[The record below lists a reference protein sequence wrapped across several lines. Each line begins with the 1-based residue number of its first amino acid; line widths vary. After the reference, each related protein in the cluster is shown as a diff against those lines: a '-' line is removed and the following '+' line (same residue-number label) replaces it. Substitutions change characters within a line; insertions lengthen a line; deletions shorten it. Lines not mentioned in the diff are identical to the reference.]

1 MPITS
6 ETLVALSNIDTPTI
20 CNAIELFHV
29 RPFNQGYMDARIKS
43 HFPDL
48 PPMVGFAVTSSFR
61 SASPPNGADVYGG
74 IDKQVEL
81 FAALPGPA
89 VVVFQDLD
97 EPPAAATFGDGMCS
111 MYQTFGAA
119 GLISSGAGR
128 DLEQIRPMRFPV
140 FSTGAICAHGYCHT
154 LYIGSPVRVGGL
166 VVRQGDLL
174 HGDGDGVT
182 NIPPEIATELP
193 QVATEFLAAE
203 RRLITFMQTPEKK
216 TIAQCADARR
226 EFKSVCD
233 KIVARVR
240 RK

>member
-1 MPITS
+1 MPITA

-29 RPFNQGYMDARIKS
+29 RPSNQGYTDARIKS

-61 SASPPNGADVYGG
+61 SASPPEGADVYGG
-74 IDKQVEL
+74 IDKQVEI
-81 FAALPGPA
+81 FATLAGPA

-97 EPPAAATFGDGMCS
+97 DPPAAATFGDSMCS
-111 MYQTFGAA
+111 MYQAFGAT
-119 GLISSGAGR
+119 GLISSGVGR

-174 HGDGDGVT
+174 HGDGNGVT
-182 NIPPEIATELP
+182 NIPLEIATEVP
-193 QVATEFLAAE
+193 QAANEFLAAE
-203 RRLITFMQTPEKK
+203 RRLITFLQSPQKK
-216 TIAQCADARR
+216 TIAQCAEGRK
-226 EFKSVCD
+226 EFKQAID

>member
-1 MPITS
+1 MPITA
-6 ETLVALSNIDTPTI
+6 ETLAALSNIDTPTI

-29 RPFNQGYMDARIKS
+29 RPCNQGYMDARIRS

-48 PPMVGFAVTSSFR
+48 PPMVGFAVTSAFR
-61 SASPPNGADVYGG
+61 SASPPEGADVYGG
-74 IDKQVEL
+74 IDRQVEL
-81 FAALPGPA
+81 FASLPGPA

-97 EPPAAATFGDGMCS
+97 DPSAAATFGDGMCS
-111 MYQTFGAA
+111 MYQAFGAA
-119 GLISSGAGR
+119 GLISSGVGR

-140 FSTGAICAHGYCHT
+140 FSSGAMCAHGYCHT

-174 HGDGDGVT
+174 HGDGNGVT

-193 QVATEFLAAE
+193 QVAGEFLVAE
-203 RRLITFMQTPEKK
+203 RRLITFMQSPGKK
-216 TIAQCADARR
+216 TIAQCADARQ